1 MEYQCAVFA
10 ALSDPI
16 RLRCLG
22 LIAEQGELCVCELT
36 HALQSGQPKISKH
49 LAVLR
54 DAGLVR
60 DRRDAQWVLYAI
72 ATDLPAWMTQA
83 VAAAV
88 QGIADTPVHVDDSRR
103 LAAMTSRPPRQRVA

>member
-1 MEYQCAVFA
+1 MEYECAVFA

-36 HALQSGQPKISKH
+36 HALQSRQPKISKH

-60 DRRDAQWVLYAI
+60 DRRDAQWGLYAVP
-72 ATDLPAWMTQA
+72 TDLPTWMAQA
-83 VAAAV
+83 VVAAV
-88 QGIADTPVHVDDSRR
+88 QGIADDPLHVEDAGR
-103 LAAMTSRPPRQRVA
+103 LAAMPARPPRQRVA